1 MGNGIKQMA
10 EEDRPREKLME
21 KGEEA
26 LSKAELLAILIG
38 SGTTEKSAVEL
49 MQEVMTVCDNRFSRL
64 SQMSVE
70 ELTKFKG
77 IGKAK
82 AITIKAAAEIARRR
96 SQEFVDDIQK
106 VDNAGVVYDIMCPIM
121 RDLDHEEFWAL
132 LINNNARLIKKT
144 RLSIGGI
151 TSTAVDIRLL
161 LKEALMVNATQIIV
175 CHNHPSGSLRPS
187 SDDVLLTEKIKTA
200 TNAVCIRLMDHVIIT
215 DGKYYSFLNE
225 GKL

>member
-21 KGEEA
+21 KGEDA

-38 SGTTEKSAVEL
+38 SGTKEKSAVEL
-49 MQEVMTVCDNRFSRL
+49 MQEVMNVCDNRFSRL

-70 ELTKFKG
+70 ELTRFKG
-77 IGKAK
+77 IGEAK

-96 SQEFVDDIQK
+96 SQEQTDDIQK
-106 VDNAGVVYDIMCPIM
+106 VDNANVVYDIMRPIM

-187 SDDVLLTEKIKTA
+187 SDDVHLTEKIKTA

-215 DGKYYSFLNE
+215 DGNYYSFLNE